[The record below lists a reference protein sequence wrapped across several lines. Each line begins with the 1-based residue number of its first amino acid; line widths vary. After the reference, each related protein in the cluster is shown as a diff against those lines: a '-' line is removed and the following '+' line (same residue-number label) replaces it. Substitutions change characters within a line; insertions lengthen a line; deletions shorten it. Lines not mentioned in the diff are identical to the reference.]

1 MDTNTRTLAKT
12 FTYRLVTFFFTYV
25 ITFLMTSEQSTSAAM
40 AVLSVTIGALTFII
54 HERIWNRVRWGTV
67 WVPAYG
73 PIDYKIR
80 SIMKT
85 ITYRLWSL
93 FIVFVVG
100 LLFGFTTS
108 GALSLTVALNIMYLL
123 THYTNERV
131 WNRVKWGKN

>member
-1 MDTNTRTLAKT
+1 MDTNTRTFAKT
-12 FTYRLVTFFFTYV
+12 STYRLATFVLTYV
-25 ITFLMTSEQSTSAAM
+25 ITFLLLGQHSTSAAM
-40 AVLSVTIGALTFII
+40 AVLSITIGALTYII

-73 PIDYKIR
+73 SIDYKIR

-108 GALSLTVALNIMYLL
+108 EALSLTVALNIMYLL

-131 WNRVKWGKN
+131 WNKVKWGKI